1 MPGKAR
7 LGFDQRWKRR
17 HRRGKEGKAV
27 SELQLRKRPEPAEV
41 PGVQKDCP
49 EGGDSKKEKYTAS
62 LKN

>member
-1 MPGKAR
+1 MPGKAC

-17 HRRGKEGKAV
+17 RRQGKEGRAV

-49 EGGDSKKEKYTAS
+49 EGGDSEKEKYTAS
-62 LKN
+62 LKS